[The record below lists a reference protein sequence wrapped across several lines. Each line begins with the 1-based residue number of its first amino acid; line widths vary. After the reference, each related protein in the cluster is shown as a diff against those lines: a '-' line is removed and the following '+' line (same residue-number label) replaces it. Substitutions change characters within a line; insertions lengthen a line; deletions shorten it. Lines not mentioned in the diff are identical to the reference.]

1 MVDTSALS
9 STPTTPTTSASA
21 KTGPRELGRDDFLT
35 LLVTQLKNQ
44 DPLKPTDNTE
54 FVSQLAQ
61 FSQLEQTAKQAD
73 LLQKSLD
80 AQTASLE
87 FTLLPMVGRNISVDR
102 PLTQLNNN
110 GQASLS
116 YTLDKDAATVQI
128 TIFDQS
134 HHVLRT
140 LGYSGL
146 QAGLNQ
152 AQWDGKDSKG
162 GVLPAGIY
170 EYAISASDSKGVSVA
185 ATAHAQLTV
194 TGVRKEDGQTKLAVG
209 TMTVDPSDV
218 VEVR

>member
-1 MVDTSALS
+1 MVDVSALT
-9 STPTTPTTSASA
+9 STPAPTTPSQ
-21 KTGPRELGRDDFLT
+21 TGPRDLGRNDFLQ
-35 LLVTQLKNQ
+35 LLVAQLKNQ

-54 FVSQLAQ
+54 FVTQLAQ
-61 FSQLEQTAKQAD
+61 FSQLEQTTNQVN

-80 AQTASLE
+80 LQNSSLE
-87 FTLLPMVGRNISVDR
+87 FTLLPMVGRNISVDQ
-102 PLTQLNNN
+102 PLTQLNN

-116 YTLDKDAATVQI
+116 YTLDKNAATVQI
-128 TIFDQS
+128 SIFDQS

-140 LGYSGL
+140 LGYTGL
-146 QAGLNQ
+146 QAGPNQ

-162 GVLPAGIY
+162 NVLPAGVY
-170 EYAISASDSKGVSVA
+170 EYAISALDSKGASVT